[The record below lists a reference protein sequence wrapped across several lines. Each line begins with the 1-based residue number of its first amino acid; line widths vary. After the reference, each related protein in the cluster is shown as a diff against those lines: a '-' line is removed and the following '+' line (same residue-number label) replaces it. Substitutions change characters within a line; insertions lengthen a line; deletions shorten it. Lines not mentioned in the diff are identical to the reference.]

1 MRSLHRTGVLACRCL
16 LVVLTSFASTP
27 SAQSAG
33 ADEAQDTPEIDAI
46 WHVQSLPFS
55 FRGRHVL
62 YGCTSFQ
69 KKLHSI
75 LVAVGADP
83 SVIIQTSCTPTAITD
98 RIAVR
103 IALATPVEA
112 TPENIAAAT
121 SFDSKRELLARLQKT
136 PLPTPSAIEK
146 FRARMRSITLEDS
159 GELQLEPSDCEL
171 LIALTD
177 QVFPKLNVEVE
188 KNMLFCTEA
197 VARTPQLKVRALFHV
212 DDDIDTSRGK

>member
-1 MRSLHRTGVLACRCL
+1 MRSLHRTRVLACRCL
-16 LVVLTSFASTP
+16 LIALSSLTSISSLRA
-27 SAQSAG
+27 AG
-33 ADEAQDTPEIDAI
+33 ADDAQDTPEIDAI
-46 WHVQSLPFS
+46 WHVRSLPFL

-62 YGCTSFQ
+62 YNCTSFQ

-75 LVAVGADP
+75 LLAVGADP
-83 SVIIQTSCTPTAITD
+83 SLIIQTSCTPNAITD
-98 RIAVR
+98 RITVR

-112 TPENIAAAT
+112 TADNIAAAT

-146 FRARMRSITLEDS
+146 FRARMKSVTLEDS
-159 GELQLEPSDCEL
+159 AELQLEPSDCEL
-171 LIALTD
+171 LTALTD
-177 QVFPKLNVEVE
+177 QLFPKLNVEVE

-197 VARTPQLKVRALFHV
+197 VARAPQLKIRALFRV